1 MKQELNFK
9 PIKDEFKD
17 VLDVVSKMVV
27 RRNTGM
33 YYYTV
38 DDKSKMDMSSKYDNI
53 LNSVGLNIQ
62 SIEIDR
68 GSIIVTFLDGTK
80 VEYVKNIVM

>member
-1 MKQELNFK
+1 MKQKLNFK

-17 VLDVVSKMVV
+17 VLDVVSKLVV
-27 RRNTGM
+27 QRNTGM

-62 SIEIDR
+62 SIEMDS

>member
-17 VLDVVSKMVV
+17 VLDVVSKLVV
-27 RRNTGM
+27 QRNTGM

-62 SIEIDR
+62 SIEMDS

>member
-17 VLDVVSKMVV
+17 VLDVVSKLVV
-27 RRNTGM
+27 QRNTGM

-38 DDKSKMDMSSKYDNI
+38 DDKSKIDMSSKYDNI

-62 SIEIDR
+62 SIEMDS

>member
-1 MKQELNFK
+1 MKKELNFK

-17 VLDVVSKMVV
+17 VLDVVSKLVV
-27 RRNTGM
+27 QRNTGM

-62 SIEIDR
+62 SIEMDS

>member
-17 VLDVVSKMVV
+17 VLDVVSKLVV
-27 RRNTGM
+27 QRNTGM

-62 SIEIDR
+62 SIEMDS
-68 GSIIVTFLDGTK
+68 GSIIVTFLDGNK